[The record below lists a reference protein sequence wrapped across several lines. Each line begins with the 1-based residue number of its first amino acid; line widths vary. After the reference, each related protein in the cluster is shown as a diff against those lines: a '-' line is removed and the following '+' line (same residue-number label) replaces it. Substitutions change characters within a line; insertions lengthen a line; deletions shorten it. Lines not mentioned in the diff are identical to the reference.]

1 MEIILVIISLAI
13 IIALLSLLN
22 TALNKV
28 VRYERALREQQ
39 ETLNSIYE
47 VITASQEQLEKV
59 DLLGAFKADDEVG
72 DFFKNLMKIQ
82 EELNKY
88 ILEQTYGKKEIGE

>member
-1 MEIILVIISLAI
+1 MEIILAISLALI
-13 IIALLSLLN
+13 IGLLFLIYKASNKIIRYEQALL
-22 TALNKV
+22 
-28 VRYERALREQQ
+28 EQQ
-39 ETLNSIYE
+39 ETLDSIYG

-88 ILEQTYGKKEIGE
+88 ILEQGYGKKEVGE